1 MALSQIDE
9 AKRALA
15 HKIRIVRVGVHRKIG
30 RAVANVVCDQL
41 KKAREMGLAIDNQ
54 SIISGYWPIR
64 DEVDTRMLLRRLH
77 EEGMRCALPVTQ
89 GKHKGLLFRRWQ
101 PGDILQEENFSLA
114 VPAPSQPILIP
125 EIMLVPLLAIDREGN
140 RLGYGGGYFD
150 RTLLSR
156 RYGGEGPVV
165 AVGLAYEAQIVS
177 HVPNDEGDIRLDWL
191 ITEQNVYRFETA

>member
-15 HKIRIVRVGVHRKIG
+15 QKMRIARIEVHRNIG
-30 RAVANVVCDQL
+30 RAVANVICDQL
-41 KKAREMGLAIDNQ
+41 QEARERGLTIDNK
-54 SIISGYWPIR
+54 SVVSGYWPIR

-89 GKHKGLLFRRWQ
+89 GKNKGLLFRRWQ
-101 PGDILQEENFSLA
+101 PGDILEEDVFSVA
-114 VPAPSQPILIP
+114 VPSPDQPILIP
-125 EIMLVPLLAIDREGN
+125 GTILVPLLAVDRQGN

-177 HVPNDEGDIRLDWL
+177 DVPNDEGDIRLDWL
-191 ITEQNVYRFETA
+191 ITEQNVYRFEPA

>member
-15 HKIRIVRVGVHRKIG
+15 HKMRIIRIGVHRNIG
-30 RAVANVVCDQL
+30 RAVANIIFDQL
-41 KKAREMGLAIDNQ
+41 QKAREMGLAFDNE
-54 SIISGYWPIR
+54 SIVSGYWPIR
-64 DEVDTRMLLRRLH
+64 DEVDTRILLRRLH

-89 GKHKGLLFRRWQ
+89 GKNKGLLFRRWQ
-101 PGDILQEENFSLA
+101 PGDILQEEKFSVA
-114 VPAPSQPILIP
+114 VPAPGQPVLVP
-125 EIMLVPLLAIDREGN
+125 EIMLIPLLAIDRKGN

-150 RTLLSR
+150 RTLLCR
-156 RYGGEGPVV
+156 RHCGEGPVV

-191 ITEQNVYRFETA
+191 ITEQNVYRFEPA

>member
-15 HKIRIVRVGVHRKIG
+15 HKMRIIRIGVHRKIG
-30 RAVANVVCDQL
+30 RAVANTIFDQL
-41 KKAREMGLAIDNQ
+41 QKAREMGLAFDNDT
-54 SIISGYWPIR
+54 IVSGYWPIR

-77 EEGMRCALPVTQ
+77 EEGMRCSLPVTQ
-89 GKHKGLLFRRWQ
+89 GKNKGLLFRRWQ
-101 PGDILQEENFSLA
+101 PGDILQEEKFSVA
-114 VPAPSQPILIP
+114 VPAPGQPVLVP
-125 EIMLVPLLAIDREGN
+125 EIMLVPLLAIDRKGN

-150 RTLLSR
+150 RTLLNR
-156 RYGGEGPVV
+156 RRCGEGPVV

-191 ITEQNVYRFETA
+191 ITEQNVYRFEPA

>member
-1 MALSQIDE
+1 MTLSHIDE

-15 HKIRIVRVGVHRKIG
+15 HKMRIVRIKVHRKIG
-30 RAVANVVCDQL
+30 RAVANIVCDQL
-41 KKAREMGLAIDNQ
+41 QKAREMGLAIDKEA
-54 SIISGYWPIR
+54 IVSGYWPIR
-64 DEVDTRMLLRRLH
+64 DELDVRMLLRRLH

-101 PGDILQEENFSLA
+101 PGDILQEERFSVA
-114 VPAPSQPILIP
+114 VPASNRPVLIP

-156 RYGGEGPVV
+156 KHSGEGPVV
-165 AVGLAYEAQIVS
+165 TVGLAYEAQIVS
-177 HVPNDEGDIRLDWL
+177 HVPNDERDIRLDWL
-191 ITEQNVYRFETA
+191 ITEQNVYRFEPV